1 MAHTRLVV
9 PVSRHAVDSVNL
21 KNPQLGVYEQC
32 QQLVAQHG
40 VTKGRIRLTLASGER
55 HAGLTVN
62 EYETLLMRH
71 DLSEVLRDPLRFMAE
86 KAGHML
92 GNPRAIP
99 ARTLDYA
106 KYDLVRVF
114 NQLLD
119 AVGLHESMV
128 ESVLSR
134 AIAMPA
140 SRFLR
145 MKRVRQPARRRPQPS
160 RTAARSSKAPTR
172 ARSWCSG
179 TAAIARPASSTSLSH
194 ASFSLNR
201 GASPLGL
208 PYTLSRAPASTAR
221 SVRVAHSLPLAR
233 AFLRR
238 LLHSAGLSR
247 RSHACNAEPQLRAG

>member
-1 MAHTRLVV
+1 
-9 PVSRHAVDSVNL
+9 VNL
-21 KNPQLGVYEQC
+21 KEPTLGIYEEC
-32 QQLVAQHG
+32 AALVAAHG
-40 VTKGRIRLTLASGER
+40 VTKGRIRITLAPGER

-71 DLSEVLRDPLRFMAE
+71 DLSEVLRDPLRFMVE

-99 ARTLDYA
+99 AKTLDYA

-128 ESVLSR
+128 EKVLAR

-145 MKRVRQPARRRPQPS
+145 MKRSVSLLVSDRQGQQGKIVEGTYQSPILVQWHRGNRQARVLDV
-160 RTAARSSKAPTR
+160 TLTR
-172 ARSWCSG
+172 
-179 TAAIARPASSTSLSH
+179 
-194 ASFSLNR
+194 F
-201 GASPLGL
+201 
-208 PYTLSRAPASTAR
+208 
-221 SVRVAHSLPLAR
+221 V
-233 AFLRR
+233 
-238 LLHSAGLSR
+238 
-247 RSHACNAEPQLRAG
+247 

>member
-1 MAHTRLVV
+1 MAHARLVV

-92 GNPRAIP
+92 GNPRSIP

-145 MKRVRQPARRRPQPS
+145 MKRSVSLLVAD
-160 RTAARSSKAPTR
+160 RTHP
-172 ARSWCSG
+172 
-179 TAAIARPASSTSLSH
+179 
-194 ASFSLNR
+194 NR
-201 GASPLGL
+201 GEIVEGTYQSPILVQWHRGHRQARVL
-208 PYTLSRAPASTAR
+208 DVTLTRF
-221 SVRVAHSLPLAR
+221 V
-233 AFLRR
+233 
-238 LLHSAGLSR
+238 
-247 RSHACNAEPQLRAG
+247 

>member
-1 MAHTRLVV
+1 MLGYSNEEPVAQARIVV

-21 KNPQLGVYEQC
+21 KNPRLGIYEQC
-32 QQLVAQHG
+32 QQLVARARRHG
-40 VTKGRIRLTLASGER
+40 RAASACR
-55 HAGLTVN
+55 SRPASATPGLTVN

-71 DLSEVLRDPLRFMAE
+71 DLSEVLRDPLRFMVE

-99 ARTLDYA
+99 AKTLDYA

-128 ESVLSR
+128 ESVLAR

-145 MKRVRQPARRRPQPS
+145 MKRSVSLFVSDRTERSRHDRRRHLPEPHPRPVAPRQPPGARARR
-160 RTAARSSKAPTR
+160 
-172 ARSWCSG
+172 
-179 TAAIARPASSTSLSH
+179 H
-194 ASFSLNR
+194 AHTVRLNR
-201 GASPLGL
+201 LSALG
-208 PYTLSRAPASTAR
+208 
-221 SVRVAHSLPLAR
+221 
-233 AFLRR
+233 FR
-238 LLHSAGLSR
+238 L
-247 RSHACNAEPQLRAG
+247 